1 MGVDV
6 AEIAPAEFEFEERR
20 CPQLV
25 AVQEPSRFQERHGFV
40 PWFCARLRT
49 TSLLHY

>member
-6 AEIAPAEFEFEERR
+6 AEIASAEFEFEECR

-25 AVQEPSRFQERHGFV
+25 AVQEP
-40 PWFCARLRT
+40 
-49 TSLLHY
+49 